1 MSERR
6 STVFVLHDDV
16 SIRDPLRTLLRSVG
30 LNVEFLSSPFELL
43 QNSRPEG
50 PSCLVLDVRLPGKSG
65 LDLQRDLAQ
74 KNISIPTIF
83 LTAHGDI
90 PMAVRAIKAG
100 AIEFL
105 TKPFRDQDLLDAIQV
120 ALERDVSLR
129 EREAEIAKLRN
140 RLESLTPRE
149 REVLPL
155 VVSGFPNK
163 QIAAEIGTTEATIKV
178 HRSQLMKK
186 MGASSLP
193 ELVRMADKI
202 GIAGAELKSLKLQR
216 ADN

>member
-1 MSERR
+1 MTERL

-16 SIRDPLRTLLRSVG
+16 SIRDPLRTVLRSVG
-30 LNVEFLSSPFELL
+30 LNVEFLSSPIELL
-43 QNSRPEG
+43 QNGRPEA

-65 LDLQRDLAQ
+65 LDLQRDLAE
-74 KNISIPTIF
+74 KNISIPIIF
-83 LTAHGDI
+83 LTSHGDI

-129 EREAEIAKLRN
+129 ERHTEIAMLRK
-140 RLESLTPRE
+140 RLGSLTPRE

-155 VVSGFPNK
+155 VVSGFLNK
-163 QIAAEIGTTEATIKV
+163 QIAAKIGTTEATIKV

-186 MGASSLP
+186 MGAASLP
-193 ELVRMADKI
+193 QLVRMADKLGII
-202 GIAGAELKSLKLQR
+202 GSDPRSPKQ
-216 ADN
+216 

>member
-1 MSERR
+1 MTERL

-16 SIRDPLRTLLRSVG
+16 SIRDQLRTVLRSVG
-30 LNVEFLSSPFELL
+30 LNVEFLSSPIELL
-43 QNSRPEG
+43 QNGRLEA

-65 LDLQRDLAQ
+65 LDLQRDLAE
-74 KNISIPTIF
+74 KNISIPIIF
-83 LTAHGDI
+83 LTSHGDI

-120 ALERDVSLR
+120 ALGQDVSLR
-129 EREAEIAKLRN
+129 ERQTEIALLRK
-140 RLESLTPRE
+140 RLGSLTPRE

-155 VVSGFPNK
+155 VVSGFLNK
-163 QIAAEIGTTEATIKV
+163 QIAAKIGTTEATIKV

-186 MGASSLP
+186 MGATSLP
-193 ELVRMADKI
+193 QLVRMADKI
-202 GIAGAELKSLKLQR
+202 GIIGSDPRSPKQ
-216 ADN
+216 

>member
-1 MSERR
+1 MTERL

-16 SIRDPLRTLLRSVG
+16 SIRDPLRTVLRSVG
-30 LNVEFLSSPFELL
+30 LNVEFLSSPIELL
-43 QNSRPEG
+43 QNGRPET

-65 LDLQRDLAQ
+65 LDLQRDLTE
-74 KNISIPTIF
+74 KNISIPIIF
-83 LTAHGDI
+83 LTSHGDI

-129 EREAEIAKLRN
+129 ERQTEIAMLRK
-140 RLESLTPRE
+140 RLGSLTPRE

-155 VVSGFPNK
+155 VVSGFLNK
-163 QIAAEIGTTEATIKV
+163 QIAAKIGTTEATIKV

-186 MGASSLP
+186 MGAASLP
-193 ELVRMADKI
+193 QLVRMADKI
-202 GIAGAELKSLKLQR
+202 GIIGSDPRSPKQ
-216 ADN
+216 

>member
-1 MSERR
+1 MTERL

-16 SIRDPLRTLLRSVG
+16 SIRDPLRTVLRSVG
-30 LNVEFLSSPFELL
+30 LNVEFLSSPIELL
-43 QNSRPEG
+43 QNGRPEA

-65 LDLQRDLAQ
+65 LDLQRDLAE
-74 KNISIPTIF
+74 KNISIPIIF
-83 LTAHGDI
+83 LTSHGDI

-129 EREAEIAKLRN
+129 ERQTEIAMLRK
-140 RLESLTPRE
+140 RLGSLTPRE

-155 VVSGFPNK
+155 VVSGFLNK
-163 QIAAEIGTTEATIKV
+163 QIAAKIGTTEATIKV

-186 MGASSLP
+186 MGAASLP
-193 ELVRMADKI
+193 QLVRMADKI
-202 GIAGAELKSLKLQR
+202 GIIGSDPRSPKQ
-216 ADN
+216 